1 MAGPG
6 EVSYGVLCWAPGD
19 PATVR
24 RYRSRLVE
32 VPGSDCLWWDGALS
46 GRGHGRLWLAQVDGR
61 DVAII
66 AHRFGFALE
75 HGAEALLRARLLG
88 HGCDNPPCQLIGPR
102 HVRPSTAAQNRR
114 EWAARRRLVGS
125 PLGDRRGAH
134 GRARALRD
142 AVRAGGAQFAAV
154 EAAGRPPGRQMP
166 LWGPTDPGIEA
177 VAVTA
182 AGVGRTSAAP
192 LVPAAHPHLLS
203 TAAAST
209 GAPPPAVGADRE
221 RVSAT

>member
-6 EVSYGVLCWAPGD
+6 EVTYEVLCWALSD

-32 VPGSDCLWWDGALS
+32 VPGSACVWWDGALS
-46 GRGHGRLWLAQVDGR
+46 GRGHGRFWLAEVDGR

-75 HGAEALLRARLLG
+75 HGPEELLRARLLG
-88 HGCDNPPCQLIGPR
+88 HGCDNPPCQVIDPR

-114 EWAARRRLVGS
+114 EWVARRGLAGS
-125 PLGDRRGAH
+125 PLGDRRGAR

-142 AVRAGGAQFAAV
+142 AARAGGARFAAV

-166 LWGPTDPGIEA
+166 LWEPTDPGIEA
-177 VAVTA
+177 AAVTA
-182 AGVGRTSAAP
+182 AGVGLASAAP
-192 LVPAAHPHLLS
+192 RVPPAHPHL
-203 TAAAST
+203 TGTWAAST
-209 GAPPPAVGADRE
+209 GAPPAVGAARKT
-221 RVSAT
+221 VSAT